1 MIRIN
6 KKKFLFAAMVI
17 LLAGVMI
24 GQQMVQA
31 KSDSYEDLKNFTQA
45 MEIIKRNYVENPDSR
60 QLIEG
65 ALRGMVSS
73 LDPHSS
79 YMTERQFKEM
89 NMDIKG
95 EFTGVGIQIGVK
107 NQQLTIIAPIEDTP
121 GFRAGLAAGDKIMKI
136 NDEWTKDMSIEQA
149 VDKMRGPKGTSVK
162 LMIFREGW
170 DKPREFSI
178 VRDVIKVV
186 SVKSRMLDDGVGYV
200 KIIQFQGQTADELEK
215 ALKGLEAKGMKKMV
229 LDLRNDPGGLLDSS
243 VDVSGKFL
251 PKDSLVVYLQGRQK
265 TDRKDFT
272 TTSAEK
278 PRNYPIVVLVNTG
291 SASASEIVAGA
302 LQDSKRALIVGTQT
316 FGKGSVQTVF
326 PLDGGGLRLTT
337 AKYYTPSGRS
347 IQNVG
352 ITPDILTS
360 AKPMAA
366 GLPMGAILMTQPVAD
381 AMQPG
386 DHGTTFGGGPF
397 VASVALHVFDR
408 LHDPALLRQ
417 VTENGT
423 WLGDALHAMAQRS
436 TKIRA
441 VRGLGYIWGIDVT
454 DAAKDVVARALD
466 LGLLICSAG
475 EHTVRLLPPLVMERA
490 NLERG
495 MRMLEQSIG

>member
-1 MIRIN
+1 MQIHAEDNDMIRIN
-6 KKKFLFAAMVI
+6 KRKFVIAALVI
-17 LLAGVMI
+17 LLAGILI

-31 KSDSYEDLKNFTQA
+31 KPDTYEELKAFTQA
-45 MEIIKRNYVENPDSR
+45 LELVQRNYVEKPDTKELVQGS
-60 QLIEG
+60 I
-65 ALRGMVSS
+65 RGMISS

-149 VDKMRGPKGTSVK
+149 VDKMRGPRGTPVR
-162 LMIFREGW
+162 LLIFREGW
-170 DKPREFSI
+170 DKPREFKI

-186 SVKSRMLDDGVGYV
+186 SVKSKMLDDSIGYV
-200 KIIQFQGQTADELEK
+200 KIIQFQGQTAEELEK
-215 ALKGLEAKGMKKMV
+215 AMKGLEAKGMKKMI
-229 LDLRNDPGGLLDSS
+229 LDLRNDPGGLLDASVEVSS
-243 VDVSGKFL
+243 KFL

-265 TDRKDFT
+265 TDRKDFL
-272 TTSAEK
+272 TTSAET
-278 PRNYPIVVLVNTG
+278 PRDYPVVVLVNTG

-326 PLDGGGLRLTT
+326 PLEDGGGIRLTT

-352 ITPDILTS
+352 ITPDIEV
-360 AKPMAA
+360 K
-366 GLPMGAILMTQPVAD
+366 LPTVKEPKEGEPVH
-381 AMQPG
+381 M
-386 DHGTTFGGGPF
+386 
-397 VASVALHVFDR
+397 V
-408 LHDPALLRQ
+408 
-417 VTENGT
+417 
-423 WLGDALHAMAQRS
+423 
-436 TKIRA
+436 
-441 VRGLGYIWGIDVT
+441 VRE
-454 DAAKDVVARALD
+454 KD
-466 LGLLICSAG
+466 
-475 EHTVRLLPPLVMERA
+475 
-490 NLERG
+490 LERHLKNETVKEEKKKKEQPAAEEDFTMEVMPKDEKDDIQIQKAIEILKPAVLAADVFKG
-495 MRMLEQSIG
+495 MPSAVNEEKEKAK